1 MRAVIQVV
9 SSASVSVQEQV
20 VGQLPRPGLMI
31 LLGVHIDDSHEQV
44 DALVQK
50 IVNLRILEDEQSALE
65 LNAPVLV
72 VSQFTLYADVR
83 KGRRPSWSKAARP
96 EQSEPLYEYFV
107 EQIRQQGLE
116 VATGQFGA
124 MMDISLVNTGPFT
137 LVIDSDDL
145 ASPRRGGSAG

>member
-9 SSASVSVQEQV
+9 SSASVYVENQV

-31 LLGVHIDDSHEQV
+31 LLGVHVDDSKQQA
-44 DALVQK
+44 DALVDK
-50 IVNLRILEDEQSALE
+50 IVNLRILGEEQSALE
-65 LNAPVLV
+65 LNAPVMV

-107 EQIRQQGLE
+107 ERVRAQGLE
-116 VATGQFGA
+116 VATGEFGA
-124 MMDISLVNTGPFT
+124 RMDVSLVNTGPFT
-137 LVIDSDDL
+137 IVIDSDEL
-145 ASPRRGGSAG
+145 AAPRRG